1 MANTHFLHPGEILK
15 MDYLEGYNLS
25 VAKAAAA
32 MNMTRARLNEIV
44 IGKRNIT
51 ADTALRLARFFGGE
65 AQFWLNLQ
73 THYDL
78 AQAEA
83 VSAVRLAE
91 IQPVAKMEGRLHTS
105 GN

>member
-1 MANTHFLHPGEILK
+1 MAATHFLHPGEILK

-44 IGKRNIT
+44 TGKRNIT
-51 ADTALRLARFFGGE
+51 ADTALRLARFFWGE
-65 AQFWLNLQ
+65 AQFWLTLQ

-78 AQAEA
+78 GQAEA
-83 VSAVRLAE
+83 VSAGRLAE
-91 IQPVAKMEGRLHTS
+91 IEPVSRLEAGSRTVF
-105 GN
+105 